1 MSTHTLEEE
10 ALHLPVQ
17 LRARLAQRLLAS
29 LDDLSE
35 AELEQL
41 WMIEAQQRAQQ
52 IDRGEV
58 RTVSSDEL
66 DQKVQAQLK

>member
-52 IDRGEV
+52 IDRGDV